1 MNSTIAEEHG
11 IRNAVL
17 YWDEVS
23 SIVPYED
30 YPNFSPEVLFL
41 QRSGVY
47 KAVYPQKLFSS
58 EFAEDFCNSIV
69 KRIAAYE
76 ARTVNNENTN
86 SRVRVHKNKV
96 YAPALHE
103 LIHYRKLPPQL
114 LGYFENKRYINDYN
128 VDGWMEIDSKIAQIY
143 MRTLAEYSIKCSD
156 KDIVLGTDT
165 FTHSREIYS
174 PSRNHANLQAQC
186 CKINIENCLPQPSM
200 DVRFEDILEFKSKR
214 KDELNA
220 FRAKIRELEINIY
233 NADSPELIRHYE
245 TQFIEEWQQCSQDY
259 IHITNYE
266 LRALL
271 SDIYN
276 ISEEDELWLEK
287 YYKTAYKLLE
297 KDSFQTAVHTMASY
311 RWHSVPRVQLA
322 VIWSGI
328 ESLFNVNTEVSFRI
342 SLYIANFLG
351 ENEAQAQQI
360 FKQVRKIYSSRS
372 SAVHGNKTKDNLES
386 AVEESAN
393 LLTRILRRCA
403 ELNKLPDVD
412 NLAFRVDKQK
422 QGIKCKILVP

>member
-1 MNSTIAEEHG
+1 MGMIGMGNECYLYVNGISVSKPIWLHDTVCISPAKSAIKWKEVMPLFENDIDFSIAVLCNPTIASQLHIIGDDTEHL
-11 IRNAVL
+11 IANAWNSQ
-17 YWDEVS
+17 WDCV
-23 SIVPYED
+23 
-30 YPNFSPEVLFL
+30 
-41 QRSGVY
+41 
-47 KAVYPQKLFSS
+47 
-58 EFAEDFCNSIV
+58 
-69 KRIAAYE
+69 
-76 ARTVNNENTN
+76 
-86 SRVRVHKNKV
+86 
-96 YAPALHE
+96 
-103 LIHYRKLPPQL
+103 L
-114 LGYFENKRYINDYN
+114 LGALF
-128 VDGWMEIDSKIAQIY
+128 
-143 MRTLAEYSIKCSD
+143 
-156 KDIVLGTDT
+156 
-165 FTHSREIYS
+165 
-174 PSRNHANLQAQC
+174 NHNAMCNLQSDQP
-186 CKINIENCLPQPSM
+186 IEQ
-200 DVRFEDILEFKSKR
+200 I
-214 KDELNA
+214 
-220 FRAKIRELEINIY
+220 AKAE
-233 NADSPELIRHYE
+233 
-245 TQFIEEWQQCSQDY
+245 Y

-297 KDSFQTAVHTMASY
+297 KDNFQTAVHTMASY

-328 ESLFNVNTEVSFRI
+328 ESLFYVNTEVSFRI

-360 FKQVRKIYSSRS
+360 FKQVRKMYSSRS

-393 LLTRILRRCA
+393 LLTRMLRRCA

>member
-1 MNSTIAEEHG
+1 MYYPTINIQDSAWL
-11 IRNAVL
+11 RNAVL

-214 KDELNA
+214 KDEL
-220 FRAKIRELEINIY
+220 
-233 NADSPELIRHYE
+233 
-245 TQFIEEWQQCSQDY
+245 
-259 IHITNYE
+259 
-266 LRALL
+266 RALL

>member
-1 MNSTIAEEHG
+1 MAQTILYYPTINIQDSAWL
-11 IRNAVL
+11 RNAVL

-200 DVRFEDILEFKSKR
+200 DVRFEDILEFKST
-214 KDELNA
+214 LIVLATFFGSSAAHLIVLIAA
-220 FRAKIRELEINIY
+220 FSWVGTARAVRAKVLQ
-233 NADSPELIRHYE
+233 LH
-245 TQFIEEWQQCSQDY
+245 TQPFIESCRILGYSRTY
-259 IHITNYE
+259 IAVRHILPN
-266 LRALL
+266 LSDVLL
-271 SDIYN
+271 SRFLLGVNSCIMMESTLSFLGLGDLYRPTWETMVN
-276 ISEEDELWLEK
+276 FAYKRGAFLRGAYQYLLAPGVCVMLLCLAFYLISLWL
-287 YYKTAYKLLE
+287 TARKETILE
-297 KDSFQTAVHTMASY
+297 
-311 RWHSVPRVQLA
+311 
-322 VIWSGI
+322 G
-328 ESLFNVNTEVSFRI
+328 
-342 SLYIANFLG
+342 
-351 ENEAQAQQI
+351 
-360 FKQVRKIYSSRS
+360 
-372 SAVHGNKTKDNLES
+372 
-386 AVEESAN
+386 
-393 LLTRILRRCA
+393 
-403 ELNKLPDVD
+403 
-412 NLAFRVDKQK
+412 
-422 QGIKCKILVP
+422 

>member
-1 MNSTIAEEHG
+1 MIENNFGKHYVLCPGMILWQSENSYS
-11 IRNAVL
+11 NQL
-17 YWDEVS
+17 
-23 SIVPYED
+23 SIQ
-30 YPNFSPEVLFL
+30 S
-41 QRSGVY
+41 
-47 KAVYPQKLFSS
+47 
-58 EFAEDFCNSIV
+58 
-69 KRIAAYE
+69 
-76 ARTVNNENTN
+76 
-86 SRVRVHKNKV
+86 
-96 YAPALHE
+96 
-103 LIHYRKLPPQL
+103 
-114 LGYFENKRYINDYN
+114 YFF
-128 VDGWMEIDSKIAQIY
+128 G
-143 MRTLAEYSIKCSD
+143 
-156 KDIVLGTDT
+156 IVL
-165 FTHSREIYS
+165 S
-174 PSRNHANLQAQC
+174 AQ
-186 CKINIENCLPQPSM
+186 KAW
-200 DVRFEDILEFKSKR
+200 KR
-214 KDELNA
+214 SEQ
-220 FRAKIRELEINIY
+220 
-233 NADSPELIRHYE
+233 
-245 TQFIEEWQQCSQDY
+245 T
-259 IHITNYE
+259 TNYE

>member
-1 MNSTIAEEHG
+1 M
-11 IRNAVL
+11 
-17 YWDEVS
+17 
-23 SIVPYED
+23 SII
-30 YPNFSPEVLFL
+30 FRRKFFL
-41 QRSGVY
+41 LPPLLNRI
-47 KAVYPQKLFSS
+47 
-58 EFAEDFCNSIV
+58 DSIV

-259 IHITNYE
+259 YKALKDSKLAFFLSSLVSLVGIPFVGQQLSMYIGQDVTPLVQTGAQLLKIGIGYFDYRNKISPAKADGGFSYIIKANRDGIIHI
-266 LRALL
+266 
-271 SDIYN
+271 
-276 ISEEDELWLEK
+276 
-287 YYKTAYKLLE
+287 
-297 KDSFQTAVHTMASY
+297 
-311 RWHSVPRVQLA
+311 
-322 VIWSGI
+322 
-328 ESLFNVNTEVSFRI
+328 
-342 SLYIANFLG
+342 
-351 ENEAQAQQI
+351 
-360 FKQVRKIYSSRS
+360 
-372 SAVHGNKTKDNLES
+372 
-386 AVEESAN
+386 
-393 LLTRILRRCA
+393 
-403 ELNKLPDVD
+403 
-412 NLAFRVDKQK
+412 
-422 QGIKCKILVP
+422 